1 MLKSGSRGGGS
12 PGPLGLGGRIKARFA
27 RQVWENKGR
36 GVGPGLFADLF
47 VTQSVCTAFQRQ
59 TYKPCQEETSSRG
72 GGREG
77 PGAASRRSSARSELQ
92 ALVVGS
98 TGAPGRGPLASNFPA
113 WSQIYDPTPA
123 PAAPG
128 DARPERRAVN
138 GSRRARRRRRRRPGG
153 LRGGWAEVP

>member
-12 PGPLGLGGRIKARFA
+12 PGPLGLGGRIKTRFA

-59 TYKPCQEETSSRG
+59 TCTPCQEETSSRG
-72 GGREG
+72 GGRG
-77 PGAASRRSSARSELQ
+77 GLGAAFQRSSADSELQ
-92 ALVVGS
+92 ARALDS
-98 TGAPGRGPLASNFPA
+98 TGAPGCGPLASNFPA
-113 WSQIYDPTPA
+113 RSQIYDPTPA

-128 DARPERRAVN
+128 DARPKRRAVN
-138 GSRRARRRRRRRPGG
+138 GSRQARRRRRPGG
-153 LRGGWAEVP
+153 LRGGGAEVP